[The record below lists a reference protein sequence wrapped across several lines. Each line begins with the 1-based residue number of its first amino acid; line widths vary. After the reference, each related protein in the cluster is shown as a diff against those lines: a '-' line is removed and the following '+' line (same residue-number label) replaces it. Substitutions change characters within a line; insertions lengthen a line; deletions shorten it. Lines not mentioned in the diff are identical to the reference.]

1 MNFSIVSILLMLAV
15 GIASVVGISLSE
27 VWAVKAAGVGAMGL
41 LLVYT
46 VQSFVRGYMDKRE
59 AA

>member
-1 MNFSIVSILLMLAV
+1 MKFSIVSILLMLAV
-15 GIASVVGISLSE
+15 GIASVVGISVSD

-46 VQSFVRGYMDKRE
+46 VQNFVRSYMSKRE